1 MLAAATA
8 AAVLVVL
15 VLVLLLLLLL
25 LVAVAVA
32 AGGGSGGSAGGGS
45 MAVVVDVVAWCPCM
59 LCASY
64 RHFMKLYEID
74 IKHKGFSRLSFSFPT
89 FQDLLYLDEFEAE
102 EMPQHKAWAVRGDA
116 LTGQAGSVGC
126 RGDQPGW
133 ENPTRMT

>member
-1 MLAAATA
+1 MF
-8 AAVLVVL
+8 
-15 VLVLLLLLLL
+15 LL

-32 AGGGSGGSAGGGS
+32 VAVAAAIAAAGGSGGSGGSGGGGS

-89 FQDLLYLDEFEAE
+89 FQDLL
-102 EMPQHKAWAVRGDA
+102 
-116 LTGQAGSVGC
+116 
-126 RGDQPGW
+126 
-133 ENPTRMT
+133 